1 MEEKNEVIETLEKE
15 NVSSN
20 DVNQEKIDDL
30 KDTKN
35 ESAKEKKHKKHKKDK
50 NDKNVKNRK
59 SIGTGMLITI
69 IILSLMTIAAIVL
82 NDYIFGWGSVFY
94 NDISSY
100 NVLNTIYHKIP
111 ALIRTI
117 QIFTIAYLLNMLLKF
132 ILSKCLA
139 KSKKSQTI
147 EKLLC
152 SFIKYLIALVAIFM
166 ILNAWGVDTTTL
178 LASAGI
184 LGLVIGLG
192 AQSLIA
198 DIIAGI
204 FIVFENVYQVG
215 DIIVVG
221 DWRGTVDEIGIRTT
235 KIIDAGGNV
244 KIINNSEISSVI
256 NQTKEL
262 SLARA
267 KISIE
272 YGESIERVEIIIKNN
287 LDKIKQAIP
296 EIVEG
301 PYYKGVDALGES
313 SVDLLFFAKC
323 NEEDIYI
330 VQRAMNRELKLLFDK
345 NNINI
350 PFPQVTISKLEQKDV
365 EVSKATQKD
374 AQKFVQEQREISKGM
389 EDKK

>member
-1 MEEKNEVIETLEKE
+1 MEKK
-15 NVSSN
+15 
-20 DVNQEKIDDL
+20 
-30 KDTKN
+30 
-35 ESAKEKKHKKHKKDK
+35 KEKFFTVGK
-50 NDKNVKNRK
+50 
-59 SIGTGMLITI
+59 I
-69 IILSLMTIAAIVL
+69 IWLVIFCGITIAAFIL
-82 NDYIFGWGSVFY
+82 DKYIWGGESVFY
-94 NDISSY
+94 NSITGN
-100 NVLNTIYHKIP
+100 NVIDTLYKKIP

-117 QIFTIAYLLNMLLKF
+117 QIITIAYLLNLLIKL
-132 ILSKCLA
+132 ILSKFLA

-152 SFIKYLIALVAIFM
+152 SFIKYLIAIIAIFM
-166 ILNAWGVDTTTL
+166 ILNAFGVDTTTL

-184 LGLVIGLG
+184 LTLVIGLG

-221 DWRGTVDEIGIRTT
+221 GWRGTVDEIGIRTT

-262 SLARA
+262 SLAKA
-267 KISIE
+267 TISIE
-272 YGESIERVEIIIKNN
+272 YGESIERVEVIIKNN
-287 LDKIKQAIP
+287 LERIKNAIP

-301 PYYKGVDALGES
+301 PYYKGVDALSAS

-330 VQRAMNRELKLLFDK
+330 VQRAMNRELKLVFDE

-350 PFPQVTISKLEQKDV
+350 PFPQVTLSHLEVKDNNISKKD
-365 EVSKATQKD
+365 QKD
-374 AQKFVQEQREISKGM
+374 ARQFAQEQKELSRDL

>member
-1 MEEKNEVIETLEKE
+1 MEDK
-15 NVSSN
+15 
-20 DVNQEKIDDL
+20 
-30 KDTKN
+30 
-35 ESAKEKKHKKHKKDK
+35 KEKKFGVGKIITLA
-50 NDKNVKNRK
+50 VL
-59 SIGTGMLITI
+59 GVITI
-69 IILSLMTIAAIVL
+69 ASIVL
-82 NDYIFGWGSVFY
+82 NNYIIGPGSVFDQNISGY
-94 NDISSY
+94 DI
-100 NVLNTIYHKIP
+100 LNKIYQKIP

-117 QIFTIAYLLNMLLKF
+117 RIFTIAYLLNMLIKF
-132 ILSKCLA
+132 ILSKFLA

-147 EKLLC
+147 EKLLY

-272 YGESIERVEIIIKNN
+272 YGESIERVELIIKDN
-287 LDKIKQAIP
+287 LENIKNAIP
-296 EIVEG
+296 EIVDG

-323 NEEDIYI
+323 NEENIYI
-330 VQRAMNRELKLLFDK
+330 VQRALNRELKLLFDK

-350 PFPQVTISKLEQKDV
+350 PFPQVTISHLEQKDNQPI
-365 EVSKATQKD
+365 SKSIQKN
-374 AQKFVQEQREISKGM
+374 AKEFTQEQREKSKGL
-389 EDKK
+389 EDKNNWLL

>member
-132 ILSKCLA
+132 IL
-139 KSKKSQTI
+139 
-147 EKLLC
+147 
-152 SFIKYLIALVAIFM
+152 
-166 ILNAWGVDTTTL
+166 
-178 LASAGI
+178 
-184 LGLVIGLG
+184 
-192 AQSLIA
+192 
-198 DIIAGI
+198 
-204 FIVFENVYQVG
+204 
-215 DIIVVG
+215 
-221 DWRGTVDEIGIRTT
+221 
-235 KIIDAGGNV
+235 
-244 KIINNSEISSVI
+244 
-256 NQTKEL
+256 
-262 SLARA
+262 
-267 KISIE
+267 
-272 YGESIERVEIIIKNN
+272 
-287 LDKIKQAIP
+287 
-296 EIVEG
+296 
-301 PYYKGVDALGES
+301 
-313 SVDLLFFAKC
+313 
-323 NEEDIYI
+323 
-330 VQRAMNRELKLLFDK
+330 
-345 NNINI
+345 
-350 PFPQVTISKLEQKDV
+350 
-365 EVSKATQKD
+365 
-374 AQKFVQEQREISKGM
+374 
-389 EDKK
+389 